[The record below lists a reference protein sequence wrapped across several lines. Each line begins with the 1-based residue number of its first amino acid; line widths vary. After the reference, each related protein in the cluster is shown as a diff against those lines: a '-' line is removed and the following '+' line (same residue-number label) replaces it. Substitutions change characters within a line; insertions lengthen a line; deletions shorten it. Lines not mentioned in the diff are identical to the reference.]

1 MASDQKYFN
10 CSESH
15 EINYLA
21 GKFKE
26 PKDDVI
32 AKIKE
37 LCKVKKIHYSTH
49 EEAENDFFQIHR
61 PPFYYCYL
69 VGL

>member
-1 MASDQKYFN
+1 MVDKDRKYFN
-10 CSESH
+10 CSEQH

-26 PKDDVI
+26 PKQDVV

-37 LCKVKKIHYSTH
+37 LCSSKKIHYSTH
-49 EEAENDFFQIHR
+49 EEAENLLIKAGFTKK
-61 PPFYYCYL
+61 
-69 VGL
+69 

>member
-1 MASDQKYFN
+1 MASDRKYFN

-26 PKDDVI
+26 PKDDVV

-37 LCKVKKIHYSTH
+37 LCKAKKIHYSTH
-49 EEAENDFFQIHR
+49 EEAENELIKAGFTKK
-61 PPFYYCYL
+61 
-69 VGL
+69 